1 VPRAGEVLA
10 VLRGPLPS
18 CDVRAQRRIDAKAGT
33 NAVRLT
39 RVIRPRRAVPG
50 HYLFTVY
57 VDSLPKVRRVV
68 GITRNR
74 ARLLGTAAIEEAL
87 ALCTARSGLA
97 AALGDGPDGA
107 AGGPRAGAQPSS
119 SPTSPV
125 SSGPSAETPR
135 AKVLSFLDV
144 DPVDSLHP
152 AIAAVIALAL
162 LAMLLAAIGG
172 MAAFFRGRAR
182 SA

>member
-1 VPRAGEVLA
+1 M
-10 VLRGPLPS
+10 LRGPLPS

-57 VDSLPKVRRVV
+57 VESFPKVRRVV

-74 ARLLGTAAIEEAL
+74 AHLLGTAAIEEAL
-87 ALCTARSGLA
+87 ALCTARSSVA
-97 AALGDGPDGA
+97 AALADGPDGA

-119 SPTSPV
+119 SPTSPI
-125 SSGPSAETPR
+125 SSPSADTPR

-144 DPVDSLHP
+144 DPIDSLHP
-152 AIAAVIALAL
+152 AIAAVVALAL
-162 LAMLLAAIGG
+162 LAVLLAGIGG
-172 MAAFFRGRAR
+172 MAAFFRGRTR

>member
-1 VPRAGEVLA
+1 M
-10 VLRGPLPS
+10 LRGPLPS

-33 NAVRLT
+33 NSVRLT

-57 VDSLPKVRRVV
+57 VNSFPKVRRVV

-74 ARLLGTAAIEEAL
+74 AHLLGTAAIEEAL
-87 ALCTARSGLA
+87 ALCTARSSVTAVLA
-97 AALGDGPDGA
+97 DGPDGA
-107 AGGPRAGAQPSS
+107 AGGPGAGAQTSS
-119 SPTSPV
+119 PPTSPG
-125 SSGPSAETPR
+125 SSAPAETPR

-144 DPVDSLHP
+144 DAVDSLHP
-152 AIAAVIALAL
+152 AIAAVIAVGL
-162 LAMLLAAIGG
+162 LGMLLAGIGG
-172 MAAFFRGRAR
+172 MAAFLRGRTR

>member
-1 VPRAGEVLA
+1 VPRRGEVLV

-39 RVIRPRRAVPG
+39 RVIGPRRAVPG

-57 VDSLPKVRRVV
+57 VDSFPKVRRVV

-74 ARLLGTAAIEEAL
+74 AHLLGTAAIEEAL
-87 ALCTARSGLA
+87 ALCTARSSVTSALA
-97 AALGDGPDGA
+97 DGPDGA
-107 AGGPRAGAQPSS
+107 AGGSRPGAEPSS
-119 SPTSPV
+119 LPTSPI
-125 SSGPSAETPR
+125 STPSAETPR

-162 LAMLLAAIGG
+162 LAVLFAAIGG
-172 MAAFFRGRAR
+172 MAVFFRGRAR

>member
-1 VPRAGEVLA
+1 VPRRGEVLV

-18 CDVRAQRRIDAKAGT
+18 CEVRAQRRIDAKAGA

-57 VDSLPKVRRVV
+57 VDSF
-68 GITRNR
+68 
-74 ARLLGTAAIEEAL
+74 GTAAIEEAL
-87 ALCTARSGLA
+87 ALCTARSSVTSALA
-97 AALGDGPDGA
+97 DGPDGA
-107 AGGPRAGAQPSS
+107 PGGTRAGAQPSS
-119 SPTSPV
+119 SPTSPG
-125 SSGPSAETPR
+125 SSSPAETPR
-135 AKVLSFLDV
+135 ANVLSFLDV

-152 AIAAVIALAL
+152 AIAAVIAVAL
-162 LAMLLAAIGG
+162 LAMLLTGIGG
-172 MAAFFRGRAR
+172 MAAFFRSRTR